1 MELKIKKA
9 TIDDAG
15 LIAPLFD
22 AYRVFYQQL
31 TNVDAALVF
40 LQERL
45 SNNESVIFIAFIDG
59 KAVGFTQLY
68 PIFSS
73 VSMSRAY
80 LLNDLYV
87 AEEIRKQGIAQALL
101 NKAKAYGQKN
111 NAKWLLLQTEAD
123 NYTAQALYE
132 KNGWLKQTDFF
143 YQLALTT

>member
-1 MELKIKKA
+1 MEVKIKKA
-9 TIDDAG
+9 IIDDAA

-22 AYRVFYQQL
+22 AYRVFYHQP
-31 TNVDAALVF
+31 TDVDAAIAF

-59 KAVGFTQLY
+59 KAVGFTQMY

-73 VSMSRAY
+73 VSMGRAY
-80 LLNDLYV
+80 MLNDLYV

-111 NAKWLLLQTEAD
+111 SAKWLMLETEAD
-123 NYTAQALYE
+123 NLTAQALYE
-132 KNGWLKQTDFF
+132 KNGWLKQTGFF